1 VDTTRLTT
9 LHLKKRDL
17 GCSNVVVLSLDLEN
31 TEIRAEMEATNLS
44 ALEIEKQCESQRK
57 ANMKL
62 EAGTSERGT

>member
-1 VDTTRLTT
+1 
-9 LHLKKRDL
+9 
-17 GCSNVVVLSLDLEN
+17 VLSLDLEN